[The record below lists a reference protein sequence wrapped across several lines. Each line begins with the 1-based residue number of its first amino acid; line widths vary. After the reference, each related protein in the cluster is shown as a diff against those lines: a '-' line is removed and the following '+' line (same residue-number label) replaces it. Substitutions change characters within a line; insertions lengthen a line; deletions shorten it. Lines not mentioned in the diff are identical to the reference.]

1 MKKLFLFLVLM
12 VVVALASCTRHP
24 ESRVRVEAKKTPLV
38 LYKKHLVYDKQ
49 LIGNNTLFTLV
60 SPDNKVI
67 KVYGYLK
74 DRKDYS
80 VGQIIK

>member
-1 MKKLFLFLVLM
+1 MMLLITQMDF
-12 VVVALASCTRHP
+12 
-24 ESRVRVEAKKTPLV
+24 
-38 LYKKHLVYDKQ
+38 
-49 LIGNNTLFTLV
+49 IGNNTLFTLV